1 MKVFLETYG
10 CDTSKN
16 TTEIMASELVKSGH
30 NLVSKDDAD
39 IIIINSCALTG
50 QTEKKIIKRL
60 GELKDTGKKVLV
72 AGCLV
77 EIAKEKIEHAMP
89 EASVM
94 GVNSFSNVAKIIE
107 KMVDYKVERL
117 KDNPDM
123 LLGKDRLRI
132 NPAIA
137 LVQIAEGCLDTC
149 SFCVDRTT
157 RGTLVSYEPDRII
170 REVETAARNNVREIH
185 LIAQDVAAYGL
196 DTGMK
201 LPALLRKITCVPGDF
216 KIKIGTMNPSSV
228 LKILDD
234 LVLALNHPKVYRH
247 LEIPLQSGSNRILH
261 NMKRNYTNE
270 EFKMIAA
277 AFRKKYPD
285 ITFSTDILVGFPE
298 ETDEDFG
305 KTVLVVS
312 DIKPDFVNIYQYT
325 KRSFAS
331 AGDTDVP
338 SWKIKNRVIELS
350 QLVDKLQEKSND
362 KWAKWGGTVIVSE
375 KTSSGFI
382 ARNYAYVPI
391 SIQKANLGD
400 ITTIDVVG
408 THGGKLLGK

>member
-50 QTEKKIIKRL
+50 KTEKKIIKRL

-72 AGCLV
+72 AGCLA
-77 EIAKEKIEHAMP
+77 EIAKERIEKAMP

-94 GVNSFSNVAKIIE
+94 GVNSFSNVAKIVE
-107 KMVDYKVERL
+107 KMADYKVERL

-132 NPAIA
+132 NPAVA
-137 LVQIAEGCLDTC
+137 LVQIAEGCLDNC

-216 KIKIGTMNPSSV
+216 KIKIGAMNPSSV

-270 EFKMIAA
+270 EFKMIVA

-285 ITFSTDILVGFPE
+285 ITFSTDILVGFPG
-298 ETDEDFG
+298 ETDEEFG

-312 DIKPDFVNIYQYT
+312 DVKPDAINIYQYT
-325 KRSFAS
+325 KRPFAS

-350 QLVDKLQEKSND
+350 QLADRLQEKSND

-375 KTSSGFI
+375 KTASGFI

-391 SIQKANLGD
+391 HIQRANLGD
-400 ITTIDVVG
+400 ITNIDVVG